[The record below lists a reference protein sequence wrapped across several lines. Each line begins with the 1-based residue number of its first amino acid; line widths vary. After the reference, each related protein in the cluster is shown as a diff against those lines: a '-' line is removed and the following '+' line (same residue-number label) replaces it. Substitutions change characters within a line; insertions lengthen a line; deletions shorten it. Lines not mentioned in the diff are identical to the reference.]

1 MVASVAGNGKSP
13 QQVMLREQVRAM
25 ILDAIRLV
33 VRTVRRRAPPCPS
46 RMEGVVQVDVVV

>member
-25 ILDAIRLV
+25 ILDAIRQELGKATV
-33 VRTVRRRAPPCPS
+33 VMAAS
-46 RMEGVVQVDVVV
+46 SGA